1 MGSRGTHGLLKS
13 PLGGLREAMPW
24 VKAPALCLG
33 GAALIWLERVGSSV
47 RALASDLQQLGATR
61 G

>member
-1 MGSRGTHGLLKS
+1 
-13 PLGGLREAMPW
+13 MPW

-33 GAALIWLERVGSSV
+33 GAALIWLERVGSSM